1 MQETADVI
9 TLTPSA
15 KTQLH
20 KLLEQ
25 KREPGYFMRVG
36 VKGGGCSGM
45 SYSVELDN
53 QVGEFD
59 KVFGEGES
67 KIVVD
72 QKSFVYLNGI
82 EIDFSNELVGG
93 GFQFRNPNASGSCGC
108 GTSFSV

>member
-1 MQETADVI
+1 MI
-9 TLTPSA
+9 TLTTNA
-15 KTQLH
+15 KTQLL
-20 KLLEQ
+20 KLIQQ
-25 KREPGYFMRVG
+25 KNEKGYFMRVG

-53 QVGEFD
+53 KVGEWD

-67 KIVVD
+67 KVVVD
-72 QKSFVYLNGI
+72 PKSFAYLDGI

-93 GFQFRNPNASGSCGC
+93 GFQFRNPNATGSCGC

>member
-1 MQETADVI
+1 MI

-15 KTQLH
+15 QAQLVR
-20 KLLEQ
+20 LLQQ
-25 KREPGYFMRVG
+25 KNEPGFFMRVG

-53 QVGEFD
+53 KTDEFD
-59 KVFGEGES
+59 KTFGEGQT

>member
-1 MQETADVI
+1 MV

-15 KTQLH
+15 KQQLL
-20 KLLEQ
+20 KLLQQ
-25 KREPGYFMRVG
+25 KNEPGFFMRVG

-53 QVGEFD
+53 QVGEWD
-59 KVFGEGES
+59 KVFGDAEA

-72 QKSFVYLNGI
+72 QKSLVYLNGI

-93 GFQFRNPNASGSCGC
+93 GFQFRNPNATGSCGC

>member
-9 TLTPSA
+9 TLTPNA
-15 KTQLH
+15 QAQLAR
-20 KLLEQ
+20 LLQQ
-25 KREPGYFMRVG
+25 KGEPGYFRRVG

-53 QVGEFD
+53 KTDEFD
-59 KVFGEGES
+59 KTFGEGAS

>member
-1 MQETADVI
+1 MI
-9 TLTPSA
+9 NLTSAA
-15 KTQLH
+15 KTQLK

-25 KREPGYFMRVG
+25 KSEPGFFMRVG

-53 QVGEFD
+53 QVSEWD
-59 KVFGEGES
+59 KVFGENES

-72 QKSFVYLNGI
+72 PKSLAYLDGI

-93 GFQFRNPNASGSCGC
+93 GFQFRNPNATGSCGC

>member
-1 MQETADVI
+1 MV
-9 TLTPSA
+9 TLTPAA
-15 KTQLH
+15 KQQLI
-20 KLLEQ
+20 KLLQQ
-25 KREPGYFMRVG
+25 KNEPGFFMRVG

-53 QVGEFD
+53 AVGEWD
-59 KVFGEGES
+59 KTFGDGEA

-72 QKSFVYLNGI
+72 QKSLVYLNGI

-93 GFQFRNPNASGSCGC
+93 GFQFRNPNATGSCGC